1 MILESVFPTYILQ
14 DSNIEL
20 ADALLSLCNKYTA
33 LTKDNLLNIDNFPST
48 LGSNDLNPVVMSE
61 PLVQQTLST
70 IITYYA
76 VKLADAAGMN
86 YDQIDFKPYGFFS
99 SMNKNAYLRRH
110 MHHQC
115 TFSGI
120 IYLEVGDDVPPLVLF
135 NPKSISVF
143 NNEIQNTYFIEPK
156 VGNIVIWNAWM
167 EHEVP
172 QKLNNNP
179 RKSFSFN
186 I

>member
-1 MILESVFPTYILQ
+1 MIIESVFPTFVLQ

-20 ADALLSLCNKYTA
+20 ANTLLPLCNKYTS

-48 LGSNDLNPVVMSE
+48 LGSDDLNPVVMSD
-61 PLVQQTLST
+61 PVVQQTLSM
-70 IITYYA
+70 IIMTYA
-76 VKLADAAGMN
+76 VQLAEASEMDYN
-86 YDQIDFKPYGFFS
+86 QIEFKPYGFFS

-110 MHHQC
+110 MHHRC

-120 IYLEVGDDVPPLVLF
+120 IYLEVGKDVPPLVLF
-135 NPKSISVF
+135 NPKPISVF
-143 NNEIQNTYFIEPK
+143 NGEIQNTKFIEPQAGK
-156 VGNIVIWNAWM
+156 IVMWNSWI

-172 QKLNNNP
+172 QKLNDNP
-179 RKSFSFN
+179 RKTFSFN

>member
-20 ADALLSLCNKYTA
+20 ADALLPLCNKYTA

-48 LGSNDLNPVVMSE
+48 LGSNDLNPVVMLE